1 MDILFDEI
9 TKIDVSQTVSDP
21 ELPHLF
27 LPSLFRLF
35 QNEIDRES
43 WTIAAFFAHNYTEKI
58 LQMHKDIKTDFDPAK
73 HIIESISPHKTT
85 NLQVLIFRDLSMSPY
100 TNYL

>member
-21 ELPHLF
+21 ELSHLF

-35 QNEIDRES
+35 QNEIDREN

-73 HIIESISPHKTT
+73 HIIRIDLPPQDYKFTSFNFPRSKHVSI
-85 NLQVLIFRDLSMSPY
+85 Y
-100 TNYL
+100 